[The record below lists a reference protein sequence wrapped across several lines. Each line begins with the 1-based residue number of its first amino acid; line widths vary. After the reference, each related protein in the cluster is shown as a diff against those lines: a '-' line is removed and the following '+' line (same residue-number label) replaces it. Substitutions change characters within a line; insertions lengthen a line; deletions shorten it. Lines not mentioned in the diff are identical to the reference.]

1 MAVQA
6 LEPRTLLTFDAI
18 AAETLLV
25 YLVNQT
31 RANPEATAARLAVSL
46 RAGEIGPFAPLV
58 VSPALQVA
66 ARLHSEDM
74 LANNYLSHT
83 GLNGSTAG
91 SRATA
96 AGYPTAFVGE
106 NVYMSASSGAISDTP
121 EKVARDMNDG
131 WFKSA
136 GHRSNMLSANWTEF
150 GVGIAARLSAP
161 GGTRGTEVFGSHAP
175 GPFLTGV
182 VFNDLN
188 TSSAYNVGEGLAGVT
203 VTIAGPA
210 GTFTTTTIAAGA
222 WAAEVPA
229 GEYIVTASGSGFT
242 SASSVPIV
250 VGDSN
255 VAVDFISGIS
265 TGWVNF
271 TQHVN
276 TAPVLSTTPTPSLPP
291 IVLGTSNPPGVPV
304 SSLLLGAFSDV
315 NPLSPQGIAITSAP
329 TTAAG
334 VWQYSNTGGST
345 WLDLGQ
351 PSGAVARLLR
361 AQDLIRLLPSGSQA
375 TTATISYRG
384 WDQTTGTAGGNA
396 DTTNSGGSTAFSTAV
411 ETATVT
417 AVLSNTAPVLA
428 PTGGNNLT
436 PVAEDTLS
444 PAGTT
449 VAAILGSSL
458 SDIDPGTPAGLAVT
472 GTTGSQNGVWTYS
485 INGGT
490 SWVRLDS
497 ASDTTAIPL
506 RASDLL
512 RFVPAMDFVGSA
524 TVTYR
529 GWDQSAGLAGVVVN
543 LASAGKV
550 GGSTA
555 YSVAKG
561 TASITVTPVND
572 APTFLPGRSSL
583 RFKPVAA
590 NSPFSFTGTSVA
602 ELLGNA
608 VLDVD
613 SSAKIGIAV
622 VGVGANMSFYW
633 NTGGSSWSSGG
644 PTESYALLL
653 KETDILGFAPNS
665 GFTGTTTIS
674 FRLWDQTA
682 GIPGWNGAN
691 LSNPSATTGG
701 TTAFGSELLTA
712 TLTVGPAGTA
722 PTATFGAVTRAGNG
736 SAVASIPV
744 TFSRSVEGL
753 DVGDF
758 ILTRNGAPV
767 PLQTATLTGSG
778 NAFVLGNLAGVTSTT
793 GSYSLTIAA
802 TRTGITDTVGNRLT
816 GSASTAFSVT
826 AVNGSPVGLPTIAGT
841 ATEDQELTAV
851 ATDISDA
858 DGLGIFT
865 YQWQRATNAAFTAGV
880 TNVGSN
886 AATYNLG
893 DADVGKY
900 IRVRVTYTDGNAT
913 AEGPLASTSI
923 GPVVNV
929 NDATTS
935 IDLLNLGT
943 AGITIYGADAGD
955 NSGRSV
961 SSAGDVNGDGFDDL
975 LIGANGADASDNGKT
990 GAGDSYVIFGG
1001 SSLPETIDLGNLGA
1015 GGITIFGTDGGD
1027 HGGHSLS
1034 SAGDVNGDGFDD
1046 LLIGAN
1052 GADAS
1057 DNGKTGAGDS
1067 YVIFGGSSLPT
1078 TIDLAALGTAG
1089 ITIFGADVSDGS
1101 GFVVSSA
1108 GDVNGDGFGDLLI
1121 GALQA
1126 DASGNGK
1133 SNAGDSYVIF
1143 GGSSLPA
1150 TIDLAVL
1157 ESAGITIFGADAGD
1171 QSGISVSSAGDV
1183 NGDGFDDILIGAWR
1197 GDASGNGKSN
1207 AGDSYV
1213 IFGGSSLPVTIDLA
1227 ALGTAGIT
1235 IFGTD
1240 GGDSS
1245 GSSVSSAG
1253 DVNGDGFDDMLIGAR
1268 TADALGNGKSNAGD
1282 SYVIFGG
1289 VSLPTTIDLANLGTA
1304 GIMLFGADADDGS
1317 GHSLSSAGDVN
1328 GDGFDDLLIG
1338 ADIADASGNAKS
1350 DAGESYVIFGGSSLP
1365 TTIDL
1370 ANLGTAGFVLFGADA
1385 GDQSGQS
1392 VSSAGDV
1399 NGDGFGD
1406 LLIGA
1411 RAADASGNGKSN
1423 AGESYVIF
1431 GGNFTAAITHAG
1443 TGAGETLTGTA
1454 AANVMIGGRGN
1465 DALIG
1470 NGGADVLTGGQ
1481 GNDVLAVS
1489 DLSFKRIVGGTGNDT
1504 LRLDGSGLSLN
1515 LTTLRNNRLLGI
1527 EQINLTGS
1535 GNNTLTLNVREV
1547 LNISDE
1553 SNRLLVRR
1561 NAGDVVNI
1569 GLGWTQGANQTIST
1583 VVYNMFT
1590 RGAATLGV
1598 EVTRSGSGVLLSGSN
1613 LTVTGSAFADT
1624 VTIST
1629 VTNLKVTLNG
1639 LSMDFTPAQ
1648 LAGVTAITV
1657 NSNDGA
1663 DTITVNSLPSG
1674 KSYTANGGNG
1684 NDTLF
1689 VAAGVTTGTALNGN
1703 ADNDTLTGGGGND
1716 ALAGGTGDDTYVF
1729 RSSLSS
1735 EADTIT
1741 ELAGGG
1747 TDTLN
1752 FSSLTMALT
1761 LNLGLNTVQS
1771 VHSNRTLRLNSTAV
1785 IENVIGGSSNDTLT
1799 GNSIANVLVGNAGND
1814 TLIGNNGRDILIG
1827 GQGLDTISGGNDDD
1841 IVIAGRTTS
1850 DANPANLSTLL
1861 TGWLASTSYSTR
1873 VAALR
1878 AGVGSPKV
1886 SLVKKSNVVNDSGQD
1901 DQLSGGAGTDW
1912 FFRATD
1918 DVIADLVSGEL
1929 LDVL

>member
-1143 GGSSLPA
+1143 GG
-1150 TIDLAVL
+1150 
-1157 ESAGITIFGADAGD
+1157 
-1171 QSGISVSSAGDV
+1171 
-1183 NGDGFDDILIGAWR
+1183 
-1197 GDASGNGKSN
+1197 
-1207 AGDSYV
+1207 
-1213 IFGGSSLPVTIDLA
+1213 
-1227 ALGTAGIT
+1227 
-1235 IFGTD
+1235 
-1240 GGDSS
+1240 
-1245 GSSVSSAG
+1245 
-1253 DVNGDGFDDMLIGAR
+1253 
-1268 TADALGNGKSNAGD
+1268 
-1282 SYVIFGG
+1282 

>member
-1046 LLIGAN
+1046 LLIGA
-1052 GADAS
+1052 
-1057 DNGKTGAGDS
+1057 
-1067 YVIFGGSSLPT
+1067 
-1078 TIDLAALGTAG
+1078 
-1089 ITIFGADVSDGS
+1089 
-1101 GFVVSSA
+1101 
-1108 GDVNGDGFGDLLI
+1108 
-1121 GALQA
+1121 
-1126 DASGNGK
+1126 
-1133 SNAGDSYVIF
+1133 
-1143 GGSSLPA
+1143 
-1150 TIDLAVL
+1150 
-1157 ESAGITIFGADAGD
+1157 
-1171 QSGISVSSAGDV
+1171 
-1183 NGDGFDDILIGAWR
+1183 
-1197 GDASGNGKSN
+1197 
-1207 AGDSYV
+1207 
-1213 IFGGSSLPVTIDLA
+1213 
-1227 ALGTAGIT
+1227 
-1235 IFGTD
+1235 
-1240 GGDSS
+1240 
-1245 GSSVSSAG
+1245 
-1253 DVNGDGFDDMLIGAR
+1253 
-1268 TADALGNGKSNAGD
+1268 
-1282 SYVIFGG
+1282 
-1289 VSLPTTIDLANLGTA
+1289 
-1304 GIMLFGADADDGS
+1304 
-1317 GHSLSSAGDVN
+1317 
-1328 GDGFDDLLIG
+1328 
-1338 ADIADASGNAKS
+1338 DIADASGNAKS